1 MVKFWLFFETVV
13 LFTLVMVSCWLIITL
28 LVHKL

>member
-1 MVKFWLFFETVV
+1 MLKFWLFFETVV
-13 LFTLVMVSCWLIITL
+13 LFSLVMVSVWLIITL